1 MDYTVLYVI
10 GTAIFVVLFSIV
22 IKILIDKKILTKEV
36 VSFVAK
42 TFNLTSKVVDE
53 LNLKKEK
60 QILMI
65 ADIVND
71 SIEYILAIMDNPN
84 FMVDEAY
91 NYAVDKCL
99 AFGIELTDNR
109 REILLHLI
117 TAGLNLK
124 IAKDDEVV

>member
-10 GTAIFVVLFSIV
+10 GTAIFVVMFSIV

-84 FMVDEAY
+84 SMVDEAY

-109 REILLHLI
+109 KDILRQLI
-117 TAGLNLK
+117 VAGLNLK
-124 IAKDDEVV
+124 LMNEEI

>member
-10 GTAIFVVLFSIV
+10 GTAIFVVMFSIV

-42 TFNLTSKVVDE
+42 TFNLTSKLVDE

-60 QILMI
+60 QISLI

-84 FMVDEAY
+84 YMVDEAY

-109 REILLHLI
+109 KDILRQLI
-117 TAGLNLK
+117 VAGLNLK
-124 IAKDDEVV
+124 LMNEEI

>member
-1 MDYTVLYVI
+1 MDYAVLYVI

-84 FMVDEAY
+84 FMVDEIGRAS
-91 NYAVDKCL
+91 C
-99 AFGIELTDNR
+99 
-109 REILLHLI
+109 RER
-117 TAGLNLK
+117 
-124 IAKDDEVV
+124 V

>member
-42 TFNLTSKVVDE
+42 TFNLTSKLVDE

-84 FMVDEAY
+84 SMVDEAY

-109 REILLHLI
+109 KDILRQLI
-117 TAGLNLK
+117 VAGLNLK
-124 IAKDDEVV
+124 LMNEEI

>member
-1 MDYTVLYVI
+1 MDYAVLYVI

-109 REILLHLI
+109 KDILRQLI
-117 TAGLNLK
+117 VAGLNLK
-124 IAKDDEVV
+124 IINEEI

>member
-10 GTAIFVVLFSIV
+10 GTAIFVVMFSIV

-42 TFNLTSKVVDE
+42 TFNLTSKLVDE

-84 FMVDEAY
+84 SMVDEAY

-109 REILLHLI
+109 KDILRQLI
-117 TAGLNLK
+117 VAGLNLK
-124 IAKDDEVV
+124 LMNEEI